1 MRALSRA
8 RGRMGAS
15 AVLAGLV
22 WAAACSSGPTEVEFQ
37 VIENVTFHDTLGI
50 VLADFTK
57 LASGVYIRDDSI
69 GTGPVIAVG
78 DTTTVDYRVW
88 LSNGVLIDSGTLP
101 SPPALPVFIYG
112 VTRLIQGFTIGME
125 GMAEGGTRTLLIPPE
140 LGYGSR
146 PPFGSPIPQGA
157 ILVFEVDVL
166 DVY

>member
-8 RGRMGAS
+8 RGRVGAS

-22 WAAACSSGPTEVEFQ
+22 WAAACSSSPTEIEFE
-37 VIENVTFHDTLGI
+37 VIENVTFADTLGI

-69 GTGPVIAVG
+69 GTGPVIAAG
-78 DTTTVDYRVW
+78 DSVSLNHSGWLANGLPLSTGVFPIEYATT
-88 LSNGVLIDSGTLP
+88 NLIE
-101 SPPALPVFIYG
+101 
-112 VTRLIQGFTIGME
+112 GFTIGLE
-125 GMAEGGTRTLLIPPE
+125 GMAEGGTRFFIVPPE

>member
-1 MRALSRA
+1 
-8 RGRMGAS
+8 MGAS
-15 AVLAGLV
+15 AVFAGLV
-22 WAAACSSGPTEVEFQ
+22 WAAACSDSPTAVEFQ

-69 GTGPVIAVG
+69 GTGPVLVAG
-78 DTTTVDYRVW
+78 DSVSLNHSGW
-88 LSNGVLIDSGTLP
+88 LANGALLSNGQFSIEYADTTS
-101 SPPALPVFIYG
+101 AR
-112 VTRLIQGFTIGME
+112 RLIQGFTIGME
-125 GMAEGGTRTLLIPPE
+125 GMAEGGTRFFIVPPE